1 MMTVLLEYIN
11 SIDEVVYIF
20 ATPQHSEAIVK
31 VKIKIISIHIIGN
44 STNFLHMKSHH
55 CSVS

>member
-1 MMTVLLEYIN
+1 MTVLLEYIN

-20 ATPQHSEAIVK
+20 ATSQHNEAIVK
-31 VKIKIISIHIIGN
+31 VKIKIISIHTIGN
-44 STNFLHMKSHH
+44 STYFLHMKSHH